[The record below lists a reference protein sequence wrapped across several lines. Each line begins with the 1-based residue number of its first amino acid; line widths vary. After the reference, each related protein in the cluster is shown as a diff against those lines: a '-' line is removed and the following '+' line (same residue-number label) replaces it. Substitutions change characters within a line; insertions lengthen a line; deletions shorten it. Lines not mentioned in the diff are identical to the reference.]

1 MKIPI
6 VIASFVTVVTVA
18 HLSVSYA
25 DQGNKRDSS
34 VKQTP
39 YEEGSVKQE
48 VKNKDAKKKE
58 VKKGKVKKDTMGDRH
73 EPSRLPDPCRMSSP
87 PPECP

>member
-6 VIASFVTVVTVA
+6 IIVSFVTVVTVA
-18 HLSVSYA
+18 HLSASYA
-25 DQGNKRDSS
+25 DQGDKRDSS

-39 YEEGSVKQE
+39 YGGGSVKQE
-48 VKNKDAKKKE
+48 VKNKGAKKKE
-58 VKKGKVKKDTMGDRH
+58 AKKEEKKDTMKDRRD
-73 EPSRLPDPCRMSSP
+73 PSRLPDPCRMSSP